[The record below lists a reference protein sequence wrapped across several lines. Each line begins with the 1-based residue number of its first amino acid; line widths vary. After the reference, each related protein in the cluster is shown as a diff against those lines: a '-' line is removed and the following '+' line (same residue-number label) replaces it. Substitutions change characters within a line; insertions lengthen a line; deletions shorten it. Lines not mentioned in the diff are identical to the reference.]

1 MEFREKL
8 IDREVEI
15 ANYLQ
20 LNISIPTIAKKSRLK
35 QKIVKAHIKNMMKKI
50 QVVNVK
56 ELRSIIKEFY

>member
-20 LNISIPTIAKKSRLK
+20 LNISIPTIAKKSGLK